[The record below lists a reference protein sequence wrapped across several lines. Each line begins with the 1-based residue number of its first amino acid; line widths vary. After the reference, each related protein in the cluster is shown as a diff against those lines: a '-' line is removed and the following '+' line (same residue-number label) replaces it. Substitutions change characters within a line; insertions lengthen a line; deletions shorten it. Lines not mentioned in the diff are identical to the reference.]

1 MDHWFHSLRDAVAL
15 HWYMRPTTKI
25 SLRAFYSSIDNNI
38 FIYVNIS
45 WIKELYGNALDSIEE
60 FAYLYDIIIR
70 LQILNS
76 IQDGNEIY
84 TLPNKAR

>member
-1 MDHWFHSLRDAVAL
+1 MPQFNYRL
-15 HWYMRPTTKI
+15 
-25 SLRAFYSSIDNNI
+25 
-38 FIYVNIS
+38 
-45 WIKELYGNALDSIEE
+45 LYGIVLDSIEE
-60 FAYLYDIIIR
+60 FAYLYDIIIG